1 MIELNIIKDVF
12 ELKKLFFVINN
23 IAMGGIQKSLVEL
36 LNVLKDKYDITLY
49 CIKYGG
55 RCIDLIPDNINIIYG
70 SRTAAVSEQ
79 NLAEAKKSGVWP
91 FLLRVVLSSFTKVFG
106 KRFPAF
112 LLTKLIGKI
121 PGEYDAAISFSQPI
135 HDKQFATLTNEI
147 VLNCCNAKRKIT
159 FVHCD
164 FIKYGGN
171 TKYNRSLYN
180 RFDAIAAVSDSV
192 GQRFLEA
199 NPLLKDKV
207 FTVYNCVD
215 CDRIITLANNDPIEY
230 NKKAIVTVARLSE
243 EKGIIRCLPVVS
255 KLVNE
260 GLDLEWHIV
269 GGGPLDSKI
278 CDEINLL
285 GLSDR
290 VILHGEQINP
300 YRFMKN
306 ADCFLLPSF
315 HEAAPMVF
323 FESAVLDLPVLT
335 TDTLSAYELVEN
347 MGAGLVCK
355 NDEESIYSM
364 LHSFLC
370 SNSPFSNITKPDKQL
385 TISQFEKI
393 IKG

>member
-1 MIELNIIKDVF
+1 M
-12 ELKKLFFVINN
+12 KKVLFAINS
-23 IAMGGIQKSLVEL
+23 MSVGGIQKSLVEL
-36 LNVLKDKYDITLY
+36 LNAINDKYDITLY
-49 CIKYGG
+49 CVK
-55 RCIDLIPDNINIIYG
+55 PDGECLKLLPESVKIIYG
-70 SRTAAVSEQ
+70 NRFAKISEQ
-79 NLAEAKKSGVWP
+79 NLSEAKRSGIVSYV
-91 FLLRVVLSSFTKVFG
+91 FRFVLSTLTKVFG

-192 GQRFLEA
+192 GHRFLEA

-230 NKKAIVTVARLSE
+230 NKKTIVTVARLSE

-269 GGGPLDSKI
+269 GGGPLESKL
-278 CDEINLL
+278 CDEINRL

-347 MGAGLVCK
+347 MGTGVVCK

-385 TISQFEKI
+385 TLSQFENILIFKR
-393 IKG
+393 